1 MNENQDKNHSIKA
14 KAKITIAKYRR
25 VSTDNQELELQ
36 NEVLEKHIERLK
48 EDNPNIE
55 YSVLDFKDFAVSGKS
70 IEREGFKKMMESVNS
85 KKIDLI
91 IFTKLDRLA
100 RSLQDLLNI
109 YSNLEKNNV
118 KITAVE
124 QKIDTSTYQGRLNFQ
139 IMGAFAEFE
148 RNITRERM
156 VLGRQRAERIG
167 TKSGKPCHRP
177 KVDIDNDGVKFKHKA
192 GWSMHQI
199 AKHYDVSITP
209 IRRILNTSK
218 DKH

>member
-1 MNENQDKNHSIKA
+1 MEENNTMIQA
-14 KAKITIAKYRR
+14 PAKITIAKYRR

-36 NEVLEKHIERLK
+36 NDVLKKHIERLK
-48 EDNPNIE
+48 EDNPQTE
-55 YSVLDFKDFAVSGKS
+55 YEVIDFKDFAISGKTT
-70 IEREGFKKMMESVNS
+70 ERPDFQRMMEKVR
-85 KKIDLI
+85 KKQIHLI

-109 YSNLEKNNV
+109 HSELEKYGV

-124 QKIDTSTYQGRLNFQ
+124 QQVDTSNYQGKLNFQ

-156 VLGRQRAERIG
+156 ELGRKKAELVG

-177 KVDIDNDGVKFKHKA
+177 KVKIDEDGVKFKHKE

-199 AKHYDVSITP
+199 SKHYNVSITP
-209 IRRILNTSK
+209 IRRILNG
-218 DKH
+218 

>member
-1 MNENQDKNHSIKA
+1 MEPNNNITKA
-14 KAKITIAKYRR
+14 PAKITIAKYRR

-36 NEVLEKHIERLK
+36 NDVLNKHIERLK
-48 EDNPNIE
+48 EDNPQIE
-55 YSVLDFKDFAVSGKS
+55 YEVLDFKDFAVSGKTT
-70 IEREGFKKMMESVNS
+70 ERPEFKLMMAKVE
-85 KKIDLI
+85 KKQIQLI

-109 YSNLEKNNV
+109 NSELEKYGV

-124 QKIDTSTYQGRLNFQ
+124 QQVDTSNYQGKLNFQ

-156 VLGRQRAERIG
+156 ELGRKKAELVG

-177 KVDIDNDGVKFKHKA
+177 MVQIDEDGVRFKHKA

-199 AKHYDVSITP
+199 AKHYQVSITP
-209 IRRILNTSK
+209 IRRILNV
-218 DKH
+218 

>member
-1 MNENQDKNHSIKA
+1 MELEQNNNSTKA
-14 KAKITIAKYRR
+14 PAIITIAKYRR

-36 NEVLEKHIERLK
+36 NEVLEKHIQRLR
-48 EDNPNIE
+48 EDNATIQ
-55 YSVLDFKDFAVSGKS
+55 YDALDFKDFAVSGKT
-70 IEREGFKKMMESVNS
+70 IDRPDFKKMMEMVA
-85 KKIDLI
+85 KKKVDLI

-109 YSNLEKNNV
+109 HSELEKQGV

-124 QKIDTSTYQGRLNFQ
+124 QQIDTSTYQGKLNFQ

-156 VLGRQRAERIG
+156 ELGRKKAELVG

-177 KVDIDNDGVKFKHKA
+177 KVEIDEDGVKFKHQQ
-192 GWSMHQI
+192 GMSMTQI
-199 AKHYDVSITP
+199 AKHYRVSITP
-209 IRRILNTSK
+209 IRRILN
-218 DKH
+218 DKN

>member
-1 MNENQDKNHSIKA
+1 MEQNNHMIKA
-14 KAKITIAKYRR
+14 PAKMTIAKYRR

-36 NEVLEKHIERLK
+36 NDVLNRHIERLK
-48 EDNPNIE
+48 EDNPETE
-55 YSVLDFKDFAVSGKS
+55 YEVLDFKDFAVSGKTT
-70 IEREGFKKMMESVNS
+70 ERPEFKLMMAKVE
-85 KKIDLI
+85 KKQIQLI

-109 YSNLEKNNV
+109 NSELEKNGV
-118 KITAVE
+118 KITAIE
-124 QKIDTSTYQGRLNFQ
+124 LQIDTSIYQGKLNFQ

-156 VLGRQRAERIG
+156 ELGRKKAELVG

-177 KVDIDNDGVKFKHKA
+177 MVQIDEDGVRFKHKA

-199 AKHYDVSITP
+199 AKHYQVSITP
-209 IRRILNTSK
+209 IRRILNA
-218 DKH
+218 

>member
-1 MNENQDKNHSIKA
+1 MEQNNHMIKA
-14 KAKITIAKYRR
+14 PAKITIAKYRR

-36 NEVLEKHIERLK
+36 NDVLNKHIERLK
-48 EDNPNIE
+48 EDNPETE
-55 YSVLDFKDFAVSGKS
+55 YEVLDFKDFAISGKTT
-70 IEREGFKKMMESVNS
+70 ERPDFKLMMAKVE
-85 KKIDLI
+85 KKQIQLI

-109 YSNLEKNNV
+109 HSELEKNGV
-118 KITAVE
+118 KITAIE
-124 QKIDTSTYQGRLNFQ
+124 QQIDTSNYQGKLNFQ

-156 VLGRQRAERIG
+156 ELGRKKAELVG

-177 KVDIDNDGVKFKHKA
+177 VVQIDEDGVRFKHKA

-199 AKHYDVSITP
+199 AKHYQVSITP
-209 IRRILNTSK
+209 IRRILNT
-218 DKH
+218 